1 MRVSKA
7 LAAILAFLICVSVCL
22 PSVLVLAE
30 PSDTASVS
38 DTDENEKSS
47 APESGIVR
55 GTKSTGAS
63 DYEDEDED
71 TSDSG
76 SEDEK
81 KESSTAEPK
90 ATDEPEPTATP
101 DPEVDENG
109 LPILGEQEAAV
120 LVNAVNGEV
129 MYEHNADM
137 RVYPA
142 STTKIMTAL
151 LTLEAVDR
159 EEINLES
166 AFLIMPEMLENLPA
180 DGSSMLLKEGEA
192 MTVRYLLEGL
202 LIESGNDAAQALAI
216 IVSGDIETFVQRMN
230 DKAAELGMTGTH
242 FVNPHGLHDDD
253 HYTTARDLSI
263 LTQEAMKNLTF
274 REIVSMAQATIPATD
289 YVGTRTF
296 INTNGLL
303 STIRYADYYYQYAIG
318 VKTGHTAQAG
328 YCLVSAA
335 KNGNLEVIGVAMN
348 CETEKQRHTV
358 SRNMLS
364 YAIDNFKTVTAVTK
378 GDMISEIKVKFG
390 SGSDHTT
397 LSTDN
402 DIMVTIPIDADTDD
416 LTLETVTEE
425 YITAPVNQGDKI
437 GTVNVVL
444 DGEVVGSGTLYAD
457 TTVKRHPLGF
467 IMRFFSFIWSFLI
480 VKILIIALLVIII
493 IFIVYMFI
501 KIRKNL
507 KYAERQRRISG
518 KRRSGK

>member
-1 MRVSKA
+1 MRFNKA
-7 LAAILAFLICVSVCL
+7 LAAVLAFLISMSVCL
-22 PSVLVLAE
+22 SPVLILAE
-30 PSDTASVS
+30 PSDKPSAS
-38 DTDENEKSS
+38 DTEDNDAAS
-47 APESGIVR
+47 AHESGIVR
-55 GTKSTGAS
+55 GTNSTAAS
-63 DYEDEDED
+63 DDEDDED
-71 TSDSG
+71 TDDSR
-76 SEDEK
+76 SEK
-81 KESSTAEPK
+81 KESSTAAPK

-101 DPEVDENG
+101 NPEVDEDG

-151 LTLEAVDR
+151 LTLEAIDR

-166 AFLIMPEMLENLPA
+166 AFLIMPEMLEDLPA

-216 IVSGDIETFVQRMN
+216 IVCGDIETFVQRMN
-230 DKAAELGMTGTH
+230 DKAEELGMTGTH

-253 HYTTARDLSI
+253 HYTTARDLSK

-274 REIVSMAQATIPATD
+274 REIVSMTQATIPATD

-303 STIRYADYYYQYAIG
+303 STIRYTDYYYQYAIG
-318 VKTGHTAQAG
+318 VKTGHTSQAG

-335 KNGNLEVIGVAMN
+335 KKGNLEVIGVAMN

-397 LSTDN
+397 LSTDS
-402 DIMVTIPIDADTDD
+402 DIMVTIPVDADTDE
-416 LTLETVTEE
+416 LTLETVTED
-425 YITAPVNQGDKI
+425 YITAPVSRGDEI

-444 DGEVVGSGTLYAD
+444 NGDVVGSGTLYAD
-457 TTVKRHPLGF
+457 TTVKKHPLGF
-467 IMRFFSFIWSFLI
+467 IMQFFSFIWSFMI
-480 VKILIIALLVIII
+480 VKIVIIALLIIII
-493 IFIVYMFI
+493 IFIAYMFI
-501 KIRKNL
+501 NIRKNI
-507 KYAERQRRISG
+507 KIAERRRRVSG